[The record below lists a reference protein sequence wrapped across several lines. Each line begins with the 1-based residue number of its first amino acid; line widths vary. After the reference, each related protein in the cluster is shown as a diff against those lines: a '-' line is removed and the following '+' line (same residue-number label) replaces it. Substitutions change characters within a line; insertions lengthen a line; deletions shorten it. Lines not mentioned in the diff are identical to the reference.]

1 MNITA
6 HNRGFQPFQ
15 GDKARVTTISPN
27 GDRLRESAKIS
38 FTPQR
43 ARDRALRGHDH
54 DQQPKTIYELT
65 ANLKAG
71 RHTFTWFPHWSIG
84 ARTYLVR
91 ITTTD
96 AAGNRRTYG
105 DDTARRGRK
114 LKSAVVRVL
123 GVDAG
128 FTAESYVAP
137 SSARLAIET
146 DAEAATLQ
154 TFRAGPEE
162 GPTSSDSVMNG
173 VPVNQPVTIP
183 WAARSRRATLNF
195 AIGPWPDGRLLREAD
210 GERRPHRLRA
220 VHHPADHARL
230 DEPDRGRDPDQH
242 MAGLQLPR
250 RRRERLGDT
259 WYAKGARAR
268 RGSAA
273 MFLRRGVPPQCR
285 KYDVGFLRWIHATGK
300 QPEFITETDLESIP
314 TGEDLAAPL

>member
-1 MNITA
+1 MPDGKYKVRLVEGLRVLAETPVTIDRLAPRAMNITA

-38 FTPQR
+38 FTLNER
-43 ARDRALRGHDH
+43 AIVHFEVTTTISS
-54 DQQPKTIYELT
+54 PKTIYELT

-71 RHTFTWFPHWSIG
+71 RHTFTWFPHWSVG

-123 GVDAG
+123 GVDAASPPRATSRQLG
-128 FTAESYVAP
+128 AP
-137 SSARLAIET
+137 GDRDRCRGAHPPDL
-146 DAEAATLQ
+146 
-154 TFRAGPEE
+154 RAGPEE

-183 WAARSRRATLNF
+183 WAARVAGRRSTSRSA
-195 AIGPWPDGRLLREAD
+195 PGR
-210 GERRPHRLRA
+210 
-220 VHHPADHARL
+220 PAS
-230 DEPDRGRDPDQH
+230 
-242 MAGLQLPR
+242 
-250 RRRERLGDT
+250 T
-259 WYAKGARAR
+259 
-268 RGSAA
+268 S
-273 MFLRRGVPPQCR
+273 
-285 KYDVGFLRWIHATGK
+285 
-300 QPEFITETDLESIP
+300 
-314 TGEDLAAPL
+314 